1 MNAEKS
7 EKAVFYQPVNELL
20 PHPPGLVQA
29 RRHPRRPFFR
39 KLLVHASFS
48 LTLFLLYKALSTS
61 CFVDLKKDWQAY
73 HDKKSSESYDSYIK
87 RIEDGYLA
95 VPSAES
101 ALAASRDYA
110 THPHLA
116 GAVED
121 FQDAK
126 DILALFQ
133 SEFGIPAPATEP
145 IYPAGSPESREATLS
160 SISKLSKP
168 AAWVDIYYPVMNTG
182 NADGLA
188 VELLGESDQPIW
200 KANLLEDGDPRDET
214 AAKYKDAI
222 PPWHGL
228 SAGGEAIGQLVYA
241 NYGTKDDYDKLVGAG
256 VDLTGKIVLT
266 RYGANFRGLKVQG
279 AAERGALGVL
289 IYSDPRDDGSVTVE
303 NGYEPYPAGPARNPS
318 SVQRGS
324 VMYLSIYPGDPTT
337 PGYPAYEN
345 ATRIEATNIP
355 TIPSLPLSWANAKLL
370 FEEELGGV
378 LEGTKLNGRV
388 GSRKVRMVNDVDTKV
403 TPIWNTMAAIP
414 GHIKDE
420 VVLLG
425 CHRDAWVMGAAD
437 PTSGTVSLRE
447 VVRGL
452 GALYKRG
459 WKPLRT
465 IVIASWDAEEY
476 GLIGSTE
483 WGEDFAEWIQ
493 AHVVSYVNVDV
504 SVGGSRWDAGASPSL
519 THLIQRSAQDVPHP
533 TDAQKTLWDA
543 RFDVGP
549 YNGPVDAGFAR
560 MWDEKT
566 SNAPHIDPLGSG
578 SDYTVFLQRLGVA
591 SSDQGFGMT
600 PTDAPYHY
608 HSIYDSQMWQ
618 EVYADPGFHKHVAV
632 AQNLGLMTLRLTD
645 SIILPLN
652 TTQYAL
658 ELDSYVDIVIQSAY
672 RGDILPDLYPLRKA
686 IAKLQD
692 ASFKLDE
699 EKASAETAFRKALKN
714 IDRAR
719 DPRVVRRIIQWIKEH
734 LGIGALQVQDLR
746 FGALKWMSSV
756 TESSLSGPDI
766 CRSRSKGP
774 LCDFVRAAKRVR
786 VANQKL
792 AAFER
797 GFISEDGIKDREWF
811 KHLGVAP
818 GKHTGYAPTTLPGLT
833 EAILIEEDLDLAEY
847 EAARLTTLIENL
859 ADFLEV

>member
-7 EKAVFYQPVNELL
+7 ENAGFYQELL

-29 RRHPRRPFFR
+29 RRHSRGPVFR
-39 KLLVHASFS
+39 KFLVLGSFA
-48 LTLFLLYKALSTS
+48 LIFLLLYKAHSIS
-61 CFVDLKKDWQAY
+61 CFVGLKEDRKY
-73 HDKKSSESYDSYIK
+73 SESYDSYIK
-87 RIEDGYLA
+87 RIEEGYLA
-95 VPSAES
+95 IPSTDS

-133 SEFGIPAPATEP
+133 SEFGIPTPVTEP

-160 SISKLSKP
+160 TSSKLSKP

-182 NADGLA
+182 NADGMV
-188 VELLGESDQPIW
+188 VELLSESDQSIW
-200 KANLLEDGDPRDET
+200 KADLLEDGDPRDET
-214 AAKYKDAI
+214 AAKYKHFV
-222 PPWHGL
+222 PPFHGF
-228 SAGGEAIGQLVYA
+228 SAAGEAVGQLVYA
-241 NYGTKDDYDKLVGAG
+241 NYGTHDDYEKLVGAG
-256 VDLTGKIVLT
+256 VDLTGKIVLA

-279 AAERGALGVL
+279 AAERGAVGVL

-303 NGYEPYPAGPARNPS
+303 NGYKPYPAGPARNPTS
-318 SVQRGS
+318 IQRGS
-324 VMYLSIYPGDPTT
+324 VMYLSVYAGDPTT

-345 ATRIEATNIP
+345 ATRVDATNTP
-355 TIPSLPLSWANAKLL
+355 NIPSLPLSWANAKLL

-378 LEGTKLNGRV
+378 PEGTKLNGRV
-388 GSRKVRMVNDVDTKV
+388 GSRKVRMVNDVDAKV

-437 PTSGTVSLRE
+437 PTSGTVSLHE

-483 WGEDFAEWIQ
+483 WGEDFADWIQ
-493 AHVVSYVNVDV
+493 EHVVSYVNVDV
-504 SVGGSRWDAGASPSL
+504 SVSGSRWETSASPSL
-519 THLIQRSAQDVPHP
+519 AHLIQRSAQDVPHP

-543 RFDVGP
+543 HFDVGP
-549 YNGPVDAGFAR
+549 YEGPMDVEFAR
-560 MWDEKT
+560 MWDTKT
-566 SNAPHIDPLGSG
+566 SNEPRIGPLGSG

-591 SSDQGFGMT
+591 SSDQGFGGT

-618 EVYADPGFHKHVAV
+618 EVYADPGFYKHVAV
-632 AQNLGLMTLRLTD
+632 AQNLGLLTLRLTD

-658 ELDSYVDIVIQSAY
+658 ELDSYVDTVSESTY
-672 RGDILPDLYPLRKA
+672 REEILPDLFPLRKA

-692 ASFKLDE
+692 ASLKLDE
-699 EKASAETAFRKALKN
+699 EKVSAEKAFLDALKK
-714 IDRAR
+714 IGRAH
-719 DPRVVRRIIQWIKEH
+719 DPRIVRRIIQWIKEH
-734 LGIGALQVQDLR
+734 LGIGTQEVQDLR

-756 TESSLSGPDI
+756 TESKFSETEIWKSYG
-766 CRSRSKGP
+766 KGP
-774 LCDFVRAAKRVR
+774 LYDFIRAAKRVR

-792 AAFER
+792 MAFER
-797 GFISEDGIKDREWF
+797 GFLSEDGIKDREWYR
-811 KHLGVAP
+811 HLGVAP
-818 GKHTGYAPTTLPGLT
+818 GKHLGYAPTTLPGLT
-833 EAILIEEDLDLAEY
+833 EAIVYDEDRELAEY

>member
-1 MNAEKS
+1 MNTEKS
-7 EKAVFYQPVNELL
+7 EKAGFCQPANELL
-20 PHPPGLVQA
+20 PHPPGLVQV
-29 RRHPRRPFFR
+29 RRHPRRPAFR
-39 KLLVHASFS
+39 KLLVHASFA
-48 LTLFLLYKALSTS
+48 LTFLLLYKAHSNN
-61 CFVDLKKDWQAY
+61 CFAGLKKDGQPY
-73 HDKKSSESYDSYIK
+73 HDKYSESYDSYIK

-133 SEFGIPAPATEP
+133 SEFDIPTPATEP

-160 SISKLSKP
+160 ATSKLSKP

-188 VELLGESDQPIW
+188 VELLGESDQLVW
-200 KANLLEDGDPRDET
+200 KANLVEDGDPRDET

-241 NYGTKDDYDKLVGAG
+241 NYGTKDDYDKLIGAG
-256 VDLTGKIVLT
+256 VDLTGKIVLA

-279 AAERGALGVL
+279 AAERGAAGVL
-289 IYSDPRDDGSVTVE
+289 IYSDPRDDGSVTVA
-303 NGYEPYPAGPARNPS
+303 NGYEPYPAGPARNPTAI
-318 SVQRGS
+318 QRGS
-324 VMYLSIYPGDPTT
+324 VMYLSVYPGDPTT

-370 FEEELGGV
+370 LEEELGGV
-378 LEGTKLNGRV
+378 LEGTTLHGRV

-437 PTSGTVSLRE
+437 PTSGTVSLHE

-452 GALYKRG
+452 GALHKRG

-504 SVGGSRWDAGASPSL
+504 SVSGSRWIASASPSL
-519 THLIQRSAQDVPHP
+519 IHLIQRSAQDVPHP
-533 TDAQKTLWDA
+533 NDAEKTLWDA
-543 RFDVGP
+543 YFDVGP
-549 YNGPVDAGFAR
+549 YNGPMDAEFAR
-560 MWDEKT
+560 KWDEET
-566 SNAPHIDPLGSG
+566 SNAPQLGPLGSG
-578 SDYTVFLQRLGVA
+578 SDYTVFLHRLGVA
-591 SSDQGFGMT
+591 SSDQGFKNT

-632 AQNLGLMTLRLTD
+632 AQNLGLLTLRLTD

-658 ELDSYVDIVIQSAY
+658 ALDSYLDTVIQSAY
-672 RGDILPDLYPLRKA
+672 REEILPDLFPLRRA

-692 ASFKLDE
+692 TSFKLDE
-699 EKASAETAFRKALKN
+699 EKASAENAFHKALKK
-714 IDRAR
+714 IDRVR
-719 DPRVVRRIIQWIKEH
+719 DPRVVRPIIQWIKKH
-734 LGIGALQVQDLR
+734 LGIGAQETPDLR
-746 FGALKWMSSV
+746 FGALKWLPFV
-756 TESSLSGPDI
+756 TESSFLGPDM
-766 CRSRSKGP
+766 CTSGP

-786 VANQKL
+786 VANKKL

-797 GFISEDGIKDREWF
+797 GFISDGGIKDREWY

-818 GKHTGYAPTTLPGLT
+818 GKHLGYAPTTLPGLT
-833 EAILIEEDLDLAEY
+833 EAILYEEDHKLAEY

>member
-1 MNAEKS
+1 MNTEKS
-7 EKAVFYQPVNELL
+7 ENEGFYQPSKELL
-20 PHPPGLVQA
+20 PHPPGLVQVQ
-29 RRHPRRPFFR
+29 RHSRGTVYR
-39 KLLVHASFS
+39 KFLVIGSSILIF
-48 LTLFLLYKALSTS
+48 FLLSKAHYIS
-61 CFVDLKKDWQAY
+61 CFVAFKKDEKY
-73 HDKKSSESYDSYIK
+73 SESYDSYIK
-87 RIEDGYLA
+87 RIEEGYLA
-95 VPSAES
+95 VPSTES
-101 ALAASRDYA
+101 ALAASRNYA

-133 SEFGIPAPATEP
+133 SEFGIPTPSTEP
-145 IYPAGSPESREATLS
+145 IYPAGSSESREATLS
-160 SISKLSKP
+160 TSSKLTKP

-182 NADGLA
+182 NADGMV

-200 KANLLEDGDPRDET
+200 KADLLEDGDPRDET
-214 AAKYKDAI
+214 AAKYKDSI
-222 PPWHGL
+222 PPFHGL
-228 SAGGEAIGQLVYA
+228 SAAGEAIGNLVYA
-241 NYGTKDDYDKLVGAG
+241 NYGTHDDYDKLVGAG
-256 VDLTGKIVLT
+256 VNLTGKVILA

-279 AAERGALGVL
+279 AAERGAVGVL
-289 IYSDPRDDGSVTVE
+289 IYSDPRDDGSVTVD
-303 NGYEPYPAGPARNPS
+303 NGYEPYPAGPARNPTS
-318 SVQRGS
+318 IQRGS

-337 PGYPAYEN
+337 SGYPAYEN
-345 ATRIEATNIP
+345 ATRTEATNVP
-355 TIPSLPLSWANAKLL
+355 NIPSLPLSWANAKLL

-378 LEGTKLNGRV
+378 PEGTKLNGRV

-420 VVLLG
+420 VVVLG

-437 PTSGTVSLRE
+437 PTSGTVSLHE

-483 WGEDFAEWIQ
+483 WGEDFADWIQ
-493 AHVVSYVNVDV
+493 KHVVSYVNVDV
-504 SVGGSRWDAGASPSL
+504 SVSGSRWHTSASPSL
-519 THLIQRSAQDVPHP
+519 VHLIQRSAQDVPHP
-533 TDAQKTLWDA
+533 TDSKKTLWDA
-543 RFDVGP
+543 HFDFGP
-549 YNGPVDAGFAR
+549 YEGPMDAEFAR

-566 SNAPHIDPLGSG
+566 SNEPRIGPLGSG

-591 SSDQGFGMT
+591 SSDQGFGNT

-658 ELDSYVDIVIQSAY
+658 ELDSYVDTLIQSTY
-672 RGDILPDLYPLRKA
+672 REEYLPDLFPLRTA
-686 IAKLQD
+686 IANLQD

-699 EKASAETAFRKALKN
+699 EKVAAEKAFHEALKEVSR
-714 IDRAR
+714 IRK
-719 DPRVVRRIIQWIKEH
+719 PRIVRRIIRWIKEH
-734 LGIGALQVQDLR
+734 LGIGTQEVQDLK
-746 FGALKWMSSV
+746 FDALKWMSSV
-756 TESSLSGPDI
+756 TESGFSETDI
-766 CRSRSKGP
+766 CKSHGKGP
-774 LCDFVRAAKRVR
+774 LGDFIRAAKRVR
-786 VANQKL
+786 AVNQKL
-792 AAFER
+792 MAFER
-797 GFISEDGIKDREWF
+797 GFLSEDGIKDREWYR
-811 KHLGVAP
+811 HLGVAP
-818 GKHTGYAPTTLPGLT
+818 GKHLGYAPTTLPGLT
-833 EAILIEEDLDLAEY
+833 EAIVYDEDWELAVYEADRLTALIEELGY
-847 EAARLTTLIENL
+847 
-859 ADFLEV
+859 FLEP

>member
-1 MNAEKS
+1 MNTENSDS
-7 EKAVFYQPVNELL
+7 EKAGFYQSSKELL

-29 RRHPRRPFFR
+29 RRNPRGSVFR
-39 KLLVHASFS
+39 KLLVLGSSALIFS
-48 LTLFLLYKALSTS
+48 LLYNTHSIS
-61 CFVDLKKDWQAY
+61 CFVGLKKEKY
-73 HDKKSSESYDSYIK
+73 SGSYDSYIK
-87 RIEDGYLA
+87 RIEEGYLA
-95 VPSAES
+95 VPSTDS

-126 DILALFQ
+126 EILALFQ
-133 SEFGIPAPATEP
+133 SEFGIPTPATEP
-145 IYPAGSPESREATLS
+145 SYPAGSPESREATLS
-160 SISKLSKP
+160 TSSKLSKP

-182 NADGLA
+182 NADGMV
-188 VELLGESDQPIW
+188 VELLGESDKPIW
-200 KANLLEDGDPRDET
+200 KADLLEDGDPRDET
-214 AAKYKDAI
+214 AAEYRNAV
-222 PPWHGL
+222 PPFHGF
-228 SAGGEAIGQLVYA
+228 SAAGEGIGQLVYA
-241 NYGTKDDYDKLVGAG
+241 NYGTHDDYNKLVDAG
-256 VDLTGKIVLT
+256 VDLTGKIILA

-279 AAERGALGVL
+279 AAERGAVGVL

-303 NGYEPYPAGPARNPS
+303 NGYEPYPAGPARNPTS
-318 SVQRGS
+318 IQRGS
-324 VMYLSIYPGDPTT
+324 VMYLSIYAGDPTT

-345 ATRIEATNIP
+345 ATRVEATNIP
-355 TIPSLPLSWANAKLL
+355 NIPSLPLSWANAKLL
-370 FEEELGGV
+370 LEEELGGV
-378 LEGTKLNGRV
+378 PEGTKLNGRV
-388 GSRKVRMVNDVDTKV
+388 GSRKVRMVNDVDAKV

-437 PTSGTVSLRE
+437 PTSGTVSLHE

-483 WGEDFAEWIQ
+483 WGEDFADWIQ
-493 AHVVSYVNVDV
+493 ENVVSYVNVDV
-504 SVGGSRWDAGASPSL
+504 SVSGSRWHTSASPSL
-519 THLIQRSAQDVPHP
+519 AHLIQRSAQDVPHP
-533 TDAQKTLWDA
+533 TDAEKTLWDA
-543 RFDVGP
+543 HFDVGP
-549 YNGPVDAGFAR
+549 YGGPVDAEFAR
-560 MWDEKT
+560 MWDKKI
-566 SNAPHIDPLGSG
+566 SNEPQIGPLGSG

-591 SSDQGFGMT
+591 SSDQGFGNT

-618 EVYADPGFHKHVAV
+618 EVYADPGFYKHVAV
-632 AQNLGLMTLRLTD
+632 AQNLGLLTLRLTD

-658 ELDSYVDIVIQSAY
+658 ELDSYVDTVIKSAY
-672 RGDILPDLYPLRKA
+672 REEILPDLFPLRRA

-699 EKASAETAFRKALKN
+699 EKAAAEKALHKALKKVG
-714 IDRAR
+714 RV
-719 DPRVVRRIIQWIKEH
+719 RVVRRIVRWIKEH
-734 LGIGALQVQDLR
+734 LGIGAQEVQDLR
-746 FGALKWMSSV
+746 FDALKWMSSV
-756 TESSLSGPDI
+756 TESSFLETDI
-766 CRSRSKGP
+766 CKSRSKGP
-774 LCDFVRAAKRVR
+774 LCEFIRAAKRVR
-786 VANQKL
+786 IANQKL
-792 AAFER
+792 VAFER
-797 GFISEDGIKDREWF
+797 GFLSEDGIKDREWYR
-811 KHLGVAP
+811 HLGVAP
-818 GKHTGYAPTTLPGLT
+818 GKHLGYAPTTLPGLT
-833 EAILIEEDLDLAEY
+833 EAIVYDENHELAEY
-847 EAARLTTLIENL
+847 EAARLTALIENL

>member
-1 MNAEKS
+1 MITEKS
-7 EKAVFYQPVNELL
+7 ENAGFYQELL
-20 PHPPGLVQA
+20 PHPPGLVHV
-29 RRHPRRPFFR
+29 RRNSRGPVFR
-39 KLLVHASFS
+39 KFLVLGSFA
-48 LTLFLLYKALSTS
+48 LIFFLLYKAHYIS
-61 CFVDLKKDWQAY
+61 CFVGLKKDRKY
-73 HDKKSSESYDSYIK
+73 SESYDSYIK
-87 RIEDGYLA
+87 RIEEGYLA
-95 VPSAES
+95 VPSTES

-126 DILALFQ
+126 DILVLFQ
-133 SEFGIPAPATEP
+133 SEFGIPTPDTEP

-160 SISKLSKP
+160 TSSKLSKP

-182 NADGLA
+182 NADGMV
-188 VELLGESDQPIW
+188 VELLGESDQSIW
-200 KANLLEDGDPRDET
+200 KADLLEDGDPRDET
-214 AAKYKDAI
+214 AAKYKHSV
-222 PPWHGL
+222 PPFHGF
-228 SAGGEAIGQLVYA
+228 SAAGEAVGQLVYA
-241 NYGTKDDYDKLVGAG
+241 NYGTHDDYEKLVAAG
-256 VDLTGKIVLT
+256 VDLTGKIVLA

-279 AAERGALGVL
+279 AEARGAVGVL
-289 IYSDPRDDGSVTVE
+289 IYSDPRDDGSVIVE
-303 NGYEPYPAGPARNPS
+303 NGYEPYPAGPARNPTS
-318 SVQRGS
+318 IQRGS
-324 VMYLSIYPGDPTT
+324 VMYLSVYAGDPTT

-345 ATRIEATNIP
+345 ATRVNETNIP
-355 TIPSLPLSWANAKLL
+355 NIPSLPLSWANAKRL

-378 LEGTKLNGRV
+378 PEGTKLNGRV

-437 PTSGTVSLRE
+437 PTSGTVSLHE

-483 WGEDFAEWIQ
+483 WGEDFADWIQ
-493 AHVVSYVNVDV
+493 EHVVSYVNVDV
-504 SVGGSRWDAGASPSL
+504 SVSGSRWETSASPSL
-519 THLIQRSAQDVPHP
+519 AHLIQRSAQDVPHP
-533 TDAQKTLWDA
+533 TDARKTLWDA
-543 RFDVGP
+543 HFDVGP
-549 YNGPVDAGFAR
+549 YEGPMDAEFAR
-560 MWDEKT
+560 MWDTKT
-566 SNAPHIDPLGSG
+566 SNEPRNWPSG
-578 SDYTVFLQRLGVA
+578 IGN
-591 SSDQGFGMT
+591 SDQGFGGT

-618 EVYADPGFHKHVAV
+618 EVYADPGFYKHVAV
-632 AQNLGLMTLRLTD
+632 AQHLGLLTLRLTD

-658 ELDSYVDIVIQSAY
+658 ELDSYVDTVIESTY
-672 RGDILPDLYPLRKA
+672 REEILPDLFPLRRA

-699 EKASAETAFRKALKN
+699 EKVSAEKAFLKALKK
-714 IDRAR
+714 IGRVR
-719 DPRVVRRIIQWIKEH
+719 DPRIVRRIIQWIKEH
-734 LGIGALQVQDLR
+734 LGIGAQEVQDLK
-746 FGALKWMSSV
+746 FGAFKWMSSV
-756 TESSLSGPDI
+756 TESRFSEMDI
-766 CRSRSKGP
+766 WKSRGKGP
-774 LCDFVRAAKRVR
+774 LYDFVRAAKRVR

-792 AAFER
+792 VAFER
-797 GFISEDGIKDREWF
+797 GFLSEDGIKDREWYR
-811 KHLGVAP
+811 HLGVAP
-818 GKHTGYAPTTLPGLT
+818 GKHLGYAPTTLPGLT
-833 EAILIEEDLDLAEY
+833 EAIVYEEDRELAEH

>member
-1 MNAEKS
+1 MNTEKS
-7 EKAVFYQPVNELL
+7 EKGGFYQPSTSKELL

-29 RRHPRRPFFR
+29 RRHSTGPIFR
-39 KLLVHASFS
+39 KFLVLGSFS
-48 LTLFLLYKALSTS
+48 LVFFLLYNTHSISFLG
-61 CFVDLKKDWQAY
+61 LKKD
-73 HDKKSSESYDSYIK
+73 KKYSESYDSYIK
-87 RIEDGYLA
+87 RIEEGYLA

-133 SEFGIPAPATEP
+133 SEFGISTPTTEP

-160 SISKLSKP
+160 TTSKLSKP

-182 NADGLA
+182 NADGMV
-188 VELLGESDQPIW
+188 VELLSESDQPIW
-200 KANLLEDGDPRDET
+200 KADLLEDGDPRDET
-214 AAKYKDAI
+214 AAKYKHSV
-222 PPWHGL
+222 PPFHGF
-228 SAGGEAIGQLVYA
+228 SAAGEAIGQLVYA
-241 NYGTKDDYDKLVGAG
+241 NYGTHDDYNKLIGAG
-256 VDLTGKIVLT
+256 VDLKGKIILA

-279 AAERGALGVL
+279 AAEHGAVGVL

-303 NGYEPYPAGPARNPS
+303 NGYEPYPTGPARNPTS
-318 SVQRGS
+318 IQRGS
-324 VMYLSIYPGDPTT
+324 VMYLSIYAGDPTT

-345 ATRIEATNIP
+345 ATRVEPTNIP
-355 TIPSLPLSWANAKLL
+355 NIPSLPLSWANAKLL

-378 LEGTKLNGRV
+378 PEGTKLNGRV
-388 GSRKVRMVNDVDTKV
+388 GSRKVRMVNDVDAKV
-403 TPIWNTMAAIP
+403 TPIWNTMVAIP

-437 PTSGTVSLRE
+437 PTSGTVSLHE

-476 GLIGSTE
+476 GLVGSTE
-483 WGEDFAEWIQ
+483 WGEDFADWIQ
-493 AHVVSYVNVDV
+493 EHVVSYVNVDV
-504 SVGGSRWDAGASPSL
+504 SVSGSRWSTSASPSL
-519 THLIQRSAQDVPHP
+519 AHLIQRSARDVPHP

-543 RFDVGP
+543 HFDVGP
-549 YNGPVDAGFAR
+549 YEGPVDAEFAR
-560 MWDEKT
+560 MWDKMT
-566 SNAPHIDPLGSG
+566 SDEPRIGPLGSG

-591 SSDQGFGMT
+591 SSDQGFGNT

-618 EVYADPGFHKHVAV
+618 EVYADPGFYKHVAV
-632 AQNLGLMTLRLTD
+632 AQNLGLLTLRLTD
-645 SIILPLN
+645 SLILPLN

-658 ELDSYVDIVIQSAY
+658 ELDSYVDTVIKSTY
-672 RGDILPDLYPLRKA
+672 REEILPDLFPLRRA

-692 ASFKLDE
+692 ASFELDE
-699 EKASAETAFRKALKN
+699 EKAAAEKAFHKALKK
-714 IDRAR
+714 ISRAR
-719 DPRVVRRIIQWIKEH
+719 NPRAIRRIIQWIKEH
-734 LGIGALQVQDLR
+734 LGISAPEVQDLR
-746 FGALKWMSSV
+746 FGAFKWMSSM
-756 TESSLSGPDI
+756 TESSFSEAHI
-766 CRSRSKGP
+766 CESRGKGP
-774 LCDFVRAAKRVR
+774 LSDFIQAAKRVR
-786 VANQKL
+786 AANQKL
-792 AAFER
+792 MAFER
-797 GFISEDGIKDREWF
+797 GFISEDGIKDREWYR
-811 KHLGVAP
+811 HLGVAP
-818 GKHTGYAPTTLPGLT
+818 GKHLGYAPTTLPGLT
-833 EAILIEEDLDLAEY
+833 EAIVYDEDRELAEH
-847 EAARLTTLIENL
+847 EAARLTALIENL